1 MMRLFRD
8 DPEEAESEE
17 ASEVVSDVLNE
28 LSLSCSQDSL
38 TLEPRA
44 TLEDGAGSEHTVT
57 LEPRVRPEN
66 RAGMEGGARL
76 EDQVRPEPRG
86 ASARSNRRNITELSY
101 EGDTD
106 SSSSKP
112 TTPTKQVL

>member
-17 ASEVVSDVLNE
+17 ESEVVSDVLNE

-38 TLEPRA
+38 TLKPRA

-76 EDQVRPEPRG
+76 EDQVRPEPRV
-86 ASARSNRRNITELSY
+86 ASACRNIAEHSY